1 MGDERRR
8 YARLARPLDGGWHG
22 RSGSASCRISD
33 IGWGGCF
40 VDSRTAPPVNDSTII
55 SVGGADG
62 SIEIAGRVVNVEN
75 GVGFAVQFDALN
87 AQQIAALTRLLGE
100 PPEAE
105 AELASVQMKE
115 RR

>member
-1 MGDERRR
+1 MGQERRR
-8 YARLARPLDGGWHG
+8 YTRLARPIDGGWRG

-40 VDSRTAPPVNDSTII
+40 VDSRTTPPMNEATVI
-55 SVGGADG
+55 SVRIGDD
-62 SIEIAGRVVNVEN
+62 SIEIAGRVVYVEQEM
-75 GVGFAVQFDALN
+75 GFAMQFDALT
-87 AQQIAALTRLLGE
+87 APQVAALTRLLGD
-100 PPEAE
+100 PPDAE